1 MPTVVYKKPSAF
13 EAAIRA
19 GTGLIEGK
27 SGAEMEVRKRKLEDQ
42 AFDEDALR
50 YRVDT
55 ANEQSQFDR
64 QLSEGQ
70 RQFNVDDQFR
80 RSHLQ
85 YLKDEGL
92 LGRAHETKIQNI
104 RDTAEMAR
112 LQESLATSRRNVD
125 EQEKSDRYRTKKNA
139 EAQQTQLALERA
151 VRLQDDKSKLDF
163 GQQVIGKYGDPAAS
177 PYTKEQWEAIY
188 QEAYDRF
195 LGPGTTTGQQDV
207 VQATEAQKEAIRR
220 QVTGTVLGYNQAKDK
235 LISDT
240 VDNATALQEIDTTAK
255 KYLMGVDTDNQKELQ
270 ANDAALRSDP
280 KRGVGVDGGIG
291 FDEIFSTDPNAKDPY
306 GQQLLT
312 PQFYRQLTVD
322 QIDATQNAEAYI
334 ADISTRFS
342 YLDPLA
348 RQEFA
353 DAAEQRVERM
363 LSTDSFRSLHPTTRE
378 TLVEY
383 YKTKV
388 GMALYQS
395 LEAAAVEG
403 E

>member
-255 KYLMGVDTDNQKELQ
+255 KYLMEVDTENQKELQ
-270 ANDAALRSDP
+270 SNDAALRSDP

-378 TLVEY
+378 TLIEY

>member
-125 EQEKSDRYRTKKNA
+125 EQEKSDRYRTKKTA

>member
-42 AFDEDALR
+42 AFDEDALL

-125 EQEKSDRYRTKKNA
+125 EQEKSDRYRTKKTA